1 MYILAE
7 DATTLNKIP
16 YTAMEIQK
24 EIATTLLKSAES
36 ILQKKVKHF
45 TPFSI
50 RNVGRG
56 SDVLNFDPYF
66 LRYSPDPYPQK
77 HA

>member
-36 ILQKKVKHF
+36 ILQKKVKHLQDNSYIY
-45 TPFSI
+45 FSYI
-50 RNVGRG
+50 LPSR
-56 SDVLNFDPYF
+56 
-66 LRYSPDPYPQK
+66 
-77 HA
+77 